1 MADPATELA
10 RRLTEGVDRV
20 IVGNERTSYGFL
32 IALLGNGHI
41 LIEGVPGTAKTLF
54 VRTFAALLGAP
65 FRRIQFTPDL
75 MPADVVGTTV
85 FNPQT
90 AEFSLRKGPIF
101 TSLLLADEIN
111 RTPPKTQSALLEAME
126 ERQVT
131 IDGES
136 QPLPGLFVVC
146 ATQNP
151 IEFEGTYPLP
161 EAQLDRFFVRAKTS
175 YPSEAEERALLA
187 RSAAGFDAR
196 NLDTA
201 GLVQVATAA
210 DVTAAQAEVRA
221 IYVAPS
227 LQGYVYQIVARTRAS
242 QDLALGA
249 SPRAALALLAAAQAA
264 AAIEGRDFTTP
275 DDVKSVAP
283 LVLPHRLIVRPEA
296 EIEGVTAERVVERI
310 LAGVD
315 VPTDVERTAP
325 V

>member
-1 MADPATELA
+1 LQA
-10 RRLTEGVDRV
+10 GVDRV
-20 IVGNERTSYGFL
+20 IVGNERTSYAFL
-32 IALLGNGHI
+32 LALLGNGHI

-75 MPADVVGTTV
+75 MPADVVGTTI
-85 FNPQT
+85 FNPST
-90 AEFSLRKGPIF
+90 LDFALRKGPIF
-101 TSLLLADEIN
+101 TTLLLADEIN

-131 IDGES
+131 IDGETER
-136 QPLPGLFVVC
+136 LPEPFVVC

-161 EAQLDRFFVRAKTS
+161 EAQLDRFFVRARTA
-175 YPSEAEERALLA
+175 YPSEREERTLLA

-196 NLDTA
+196 DLSTA
-201 GLVQVATAA
+201 GLEQVATTA
-210 DVTAAQAEVRA
+210 DVVAAQRDVRA
-221 IYVAPS
+221 IYVAEA
-227 LQGYVYQIVARTRAS
+227 LQHYIYAIVARTRAAS
-242 QDLALGA
+242 ELALGA

-264 AAIEGRDFTTP
+264 AAIEGRDFAAP

-283 LVLPHRLIVRPEA
+283 LVLPHRLIARPEA
-296 EIEGVTAERVVERI
+296 EIEGVTAERVLERI

-315 VPTDVERTAP
+315 LPSDVARPPALP
-325 V
+325 DAVADV

>member
-1 MADPATELA
+1 MVTSELA
-10 RRLTEGVDRV
+10 ERLRGGIERV
-20 IVGNERTSYGFL
+20 IAGNERTSFAFL
-32 IALLGNGHI
+32 VALFGNGHI

-75 MPADVVGTTV
+75 MPADVVGTNV

-90 AEFSLRKGPIF
+90 AEFSLRRGPIF

-126 ERQVT
+126 ERHVT
-131 IDGES
+131 IDGETEA
-136 QPLPGLFVVC
+136 LPAFFMVC

-151 IEFEGTYPLP
+151 VEFEGTYPLP
-161 EAQLDRFFVRAKTS
+161 EAQLDRFFVRARTA

-196 NLDTA
+196 DLA
-201 GLVQVATAA
+201 GAGVVQVADTS
-210 DVTAAQAEVRA
+210 DVLAAQRDVRSV
-221 IYVAPS
+221 YVSDA
-227 LQGYVYQIVARTRAS
+227 LQGYVYAIAARTRAS
-242 QDLALGA
+242 ADLTLGA
-249 SPRAALALLAAAQAA
+249 SPRAALALLAASQASA
-264 AAIEGRDFTTP
+264 ALDGRRFATP
-275 DDVKSVAP
+275 DDVKGVAP

-296 EIEGVTAERVVERI
+296 EIEGVTAERTIERI

-315 VPTDVERTAP
+315 VPTDLAP
-325 V
+325 AASA